1 MLQASSVPGAE
12 APAMSAFKKKT
23 IPEQFADQLA
33 GDIRTGPFG
42 GLLPSVRELG
52 QRYHLNAVSVHKG
65 LGLLVARGVLLKRG
79 PRRRLA
85 IAPPPAGAAPH
96 PALAPSMVCRPLVLV
111 GAELGEVQAAVALA
125 LHDLERRCR
134 EHGSACVTV
143 DLSGLGVVE
152 QARRIRAA
160 WVGHKPTHV
169 LMICCH
175 EPTYDLLAK
184 KPCKFAMIGG
194 SIVARKVARLTA
206 ELARLS
212 TVAFD
217 DLRSLGHRRFRLVML
232 GRPEAPAEQRLLLD
246 YAYSL
251 GVHATGVWGG
261 ALNFRA
267 MSAVLAEALKEGV
280 TAFVFPRLDA
290 LVLALAYFESVGL
303 RVPRDVSVVLLEGGP
318 HDFMQA
324 TQPAHFKFRR
334 QALVG
339 LMTNW
344 FEFGEVIAERFTRE
358 VSSTYVRG
366 KTVGP
371 VRKAARAS

>member
-1 MLQASSVPGAE
+1 MC
-12 APAMSAFKKKT
+12 AFKKKT

-33 GDIRTGPFG
+33 GDIRAGVFG

-85 IAPPPAGAAPH
+85 IAPPPAGTASR
-96 PALAPSMVCRPLVLV
+96 PALAPSLVCRPLVLV
-111 GAELGEVQAAVALA
+111 GAEPSELHAAIVLA

-134 EHGSACVTV
+134 EHGTACVTV
-143 DLSGLGVVE
+143 DLSGLGAAA

-160 WVGHKPTHV
+160 WVEHKPTHV
-169 LMICCH
+169 LMICCDQ
-175 EPTYDLLAK
+175 PTYALLAK
-184 KPCKFAMIGG
+184 KPGKFAMIGG
-194 SIVARKVARLTA
+194 SIVARKVARLSA
-206 ELARLS
+206 DLARLS

-232 GRPEAPAEQRLLLD
+232 GRPEVPAEQRLLLD
-246 YAYSL
+246 YANSL

-261 ALNFRA
+261 ALNFRSL
-267 MSAVLAEALKEGV
+267 SAVLAAALREGV

-290 LVLALAYFESVGL
+290 LVLALAYFDSVGL
-303 RVPRDVSVVLLEGGP
+303 RVPRDVSVVLLQSGP
-318 HDFMQA
+318 YDFMQT

-334 QALVG
+334 QPLVG
-339 LMTNW
+339 LMTSW
-344 FEFGEVIAERFTRE
+344 FEFGEVISERFTRE
-358 VSSTYVRG
+358 VASTYVRG

-371 VRKAARAS
+371 VRQGTRARAA